1 MTTTRRAVLKAALGS
16 AALGVAGG
24 EDVLAQSGGKFVF
37 ANTAA
42 YDNLDPHTVF
52 DVSRAATRLNLY
64 DGLYRWVDNPPRLIP
79 WLAES
84 HTVSEDGK
92 VYTFKLRS
100 DAKFHDGKPVT
111 SADVVYSI
119 ERIIALRRGP
129 ASYYLDVVEP
139 GSTRAPDPTTVVFNL
154 ARPYAIFM
162 ATVPDMLIVNSALVK
177 ANEKGG
183 GWAEAWLAH
192 NEAGSGSY
200 ALRRHDPAVGW
211 IARRFT
217 EHFAGWSGQPIEEI
231 EFRTVLDMSTRV
243 LGLIRGD
250 FHGADGYMP
259 YDQIE
264 RLRRAPNV
272 QIIEQEAMRVFGL
285 ALNNRKPL
293 MNNVH
298 FRRAIAHAFD
308 YDGFIKN
315 ILKDS
320 VSRNPGPN
328 PNTLWG
334 TPPGLKGYDYD
345 LDKARAELKNV
356 GQPLRVL
363 SINALAGFS
372 DSEQAAILLQ
382 NALRQIGVESVVELS
397 PWTVVLS
404 RMSNPEIRADIIPVW
419 RSSFYID
426 PNNWVGE
433 LFGTRYHDSRSFSYY
448 SNPEFDRRLD
458 LALISR
464 DHEERRK
471 LYEEMTQM
479 VMDDAA
485 SVFIYNTRWYGPYSS
500 KVKDIRYS
508 PVNHGQDMRWVSM
521 SR

>member
-1 MTTTRRAVLKAALGS
+1 MKGALGAAALGLS
-16 AALGVAGG
+16 DGKPAA
-24 EDVLAQSGGKFVF
+24 AQSGGRFVF
-37 ANTAA
+37 ANNSP
-42 YDNLDPHTVF
+42 YDNLDPHTIF

-64 DGLYRWVDNPPRLIP
+64 DGLYRWVDNPPTMIP

-84 HTVSEDGK
+84 HTVSDDGR
-92 VYTFKLRS
+92 VYSFKLRS
-100 DAKFHDGKPVT
+100 DAVFHDGTPVT

-119 ERIIALRRGP
+119 ERIIALRKGP
-129 ASYYLDVVEP
+129 ASHYLDVIKP
-139 GSTRAPDPTTVVFNL
+139 GSTQAPDPTTVVFNL
-154 ARPYAIFM
+154 TQPYAIFL
-162 ATVPDMLIVNSALVK
+162 ATVPDLLIVNSALVK
-177 ANEKGG
+177 ANETDGD
-183 GWAEAWLAH
+183 WAEAWLAR
-192 NEAGSGSY
+192 NDAGSGSY

-217 EHFAGWSGQPIEEI
+217 GHFAGWTGEPIDEI
-231 EFRTVLDMSTRV
+231 EFRTVLDTSTRV
-243 LGLIRGD
+243 LGLIRGE
-250 FHGADGYMP
+250 FHGADGFMP

-264 RLRRAPNV
+264 RLHWSPNV

-285 ALNNRKPL
+285 ALNNQKPL

-298 FRRAIAHAFD
+298 FRRALAYAFD
-308 YDGFIKN
+308 YDGFITS
-315 ILKDS
+315 ILKNS

-328 PNTLWG
+328 PNTIWG
-334 TPPGLKGYDYD
+334 TPADLRGYDYD
-345 LDKARAELKNV
+345 LDRARAELAKV
-356 GQPLRVL
+356 AEPLRVI

-372 DSEQAAILLQ
+372 DSEQAAFLFQ
-382 NALRQIGVESVVELS
+382 NALRQIGVEAVVEVS
-397 PWTVVLS
+397 PWTVILS
-404 RMSNPEIRADIIPVW
+404 RMSTPETRADIIPVW

-433 LFGTRYHDSRSFSYY
+433 LFGTRYHGARSFSYY
-448 SNPEFDRRLD
+448 SNPEFDKRLD
-458 LALISR
+458 RALISR

-479 VMDDAA
+479 VVDDAA
-485 SVFIYNTRWYGPYSS
+485 GIFIYNTRWYGPYSR